1 MACLRTIRADTGGEV
16 MIDTYWQWMT
26 ALVLGLAI
34 LLIPIAG
41 WRLYLRTLYTPDVA
55 SCAARELPCTPMTEY
70 DVQLS
75 ADLIVDASELEEYER
90 LYGRLRMHADVAMQ
104 RGKEQ
109 LL

>member
-1 MACLRTIRADTGGEV
+1 

-26 ALVLGLAI
+26 ALVLGLVV
-34 LLIPIAG
+34 LLIPAIG

-55 SCAARELPCTPMTEY
+55 TEAAREPMTHY
-70 DVQLS
+70 DIHLE
-75 ADLIVDASELEEYER
+75 ADLIVDAKEQEEYER
-90 LYGRLRMHADVAMQ
+90 LYGRLRLHADVAMQ